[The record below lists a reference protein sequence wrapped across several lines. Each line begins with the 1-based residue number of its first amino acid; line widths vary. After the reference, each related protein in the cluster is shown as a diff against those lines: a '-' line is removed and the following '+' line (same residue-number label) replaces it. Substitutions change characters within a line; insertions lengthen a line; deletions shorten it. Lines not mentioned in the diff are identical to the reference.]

1 MTKEIKI
8 IFLYNLLDKY
18 TSSHHYS
25 KHLVY
30 DINLRLYEM
39 DQMQRQKFEFI
50 NAGLS
55 ISEYVRQ

>member
-39 DQMQRQKFEFI
+39 DQMQR
-50 NAGLS
+50 
-55 ISEYVRQ
+55 